1 MPFMQIDGVSL
12 HYQFEGRDD
21 APCLVLSN
29 SLGTELGM
37 WTPQMPALL
46 THFRVLRYDTR
57 GHGQSAVTPGPYAI
71 EQLGKDVVALMDHLG
86 IGTAHFC
93 GLSMGGMTGMWLGAN
108 RPDRIARLVLC
119 NTAARI
125 GTPESWNAR
134 IDMVN
139 SEGMAA
145 IVPAVID
152 RWFTPAFQQRA
163 PQTIEVVRGMLLR
176 MPAAGY
182 TACCAAVRDMDQRD
196 GLTGIRAPTLVI
208 AGTRDMAT
216 PPADGRFVAEKIPGA
231 RYVEL
236 DAAHLSNFEQAE
248 AFTENLTGF
257 LAGHLTQGA

>member
-12 HYQFEGRDD
+12 HYQLEGRDD

-29 SLGTELGM
+29 SLGTDLGM
-37 WTPQMPALL
+37 WAPQMPALL
-46 THFRVLRYDTR
+46 GHFRVLRYDTR
-57 GHGQSAVTPGPYAI
+57 GHGQSAVAPGPYSI
-71 EQLGKDVVALMDHLG
+71 EQLGNEVVALMDHLG
-86 IGTAHFC
+86 IGAAHFC

-108 RPDRIARLVLC
+108 RPDRIGQLVLC

-134 IDMVN
+134 IEMVN

-163 PQTIEVVRGMLLR
+163 PHTVEIVRGMLLR

-196 GLTGIRAPTLVI
+196 GFSRIRAPTLVI
-208 AGTRDMAT
+208 AGTQDMAT

-231 RYVEL
+231 RYLEL

-248 AFTENLTGF
+248 AFTENLIGF